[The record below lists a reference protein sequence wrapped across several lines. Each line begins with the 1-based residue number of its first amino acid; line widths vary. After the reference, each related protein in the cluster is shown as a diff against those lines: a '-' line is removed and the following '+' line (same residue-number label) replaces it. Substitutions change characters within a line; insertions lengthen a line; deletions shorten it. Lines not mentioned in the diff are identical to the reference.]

1 MPTRVFGWM
10 LALLLL
16 LGWPTRAAA
25 QGTLTNGGSHPGTIG
40 SPGDIDV
47 WTIVANQ
54 GDQIELSVG
63 ERARIPDTGFVPWV
77 LLYNTSNVLV
87 AQHWGPLVGQVSYK
101 APLSGTYTVHIRSAD
116 AGNDAVGDY
125 ELTLAKIPGSFIVPG
140 ADHGGPMSNGDNHS
154 GRIEIGDLDMW
165 SFSADQGD
173 SLIVTAGEVP
183 VGSGTPDP
191 GFVPWVRLYNPLGVL
206 LAQHWGPLV
215 GAVAATANLT
225 GTYTV
230 VVGTAD
236 AGGDATGDYIL
247 RLVRVP
253 GAFVV
258 PQNDHGG
265 PLTNGGNHLGRIEIG
280 DLDVWSFTANQGDA
294 LIVSAGEIPVGPS
307 TPDPGFV
314 PWIRLYNP
322 LGVLVAQHW
331 GSLVGIVDATAN
343 LTGTYTVVVGT
354 ADAGADATGDYLV
367 RLGKIPGVYTVP
379 PSDHGGPLT
388 NGGNHPGRIE
398 IGDFDIWSIGAAQG
412 DALIVSAGEVPVSSG
427 TPDPGFVPWVR
438 LYDPNGVLRA
448 QHWGPLVGVVEVK
461 ANLSGTYTAVVG
473 TADAGADA
481 TGDYVVTVAKV
492 PGAFTVPQND
502 HGGPLADNV
511 SRPGRIEIGDVDMW
525 TVGACAGSA
534 LTITAD
540 EVPVGSGVPDPG
552 FVPWLRLYNPL
563 GSLVAQHWG
572 PVLAQIT
579 VTPTLS
585 GTFTVVVGTADA
597 GADATGDYT
606 LRANGVCAPPVPVSL
621 ADSYT
626 TPLNTPLVVPAPGV
640 MANDLNVTGATT
652 AVVSGVTT
660 GTLSL
665 NANGGFTYTPPN
677 GFTGTATF
685 QYRATNGGGAG
696 NVATVAIT
704 VQAPPTAPTAN
715 DDGFTAQKDQPFT
728 EPAPGVLVNDNA
740 NGGGPLTAFL
750 VSPTSHGGISLNGNG
765 SFTYTPNAGYS
776 GTDTFTYR
784 VSNANG
790 FSNVASVTIQVTGT
804 TTTFDPDNL
813 YAWSIVGN
821 TVTLRWDAPT
831 SGTPT
836 GYVMDGGVA
845 PGAPLVSINT
855 QQSLPVFVFSA
866 PNGSFY
872 VRVRAIVNGQP
883 TGPTNEIRIDVNV
896 PVAPSAPAGLTGMA
910 NGSGVTLSW
919 RNTFGGGTPAN
930 AILDVSGTLSGSLS
944 LGAVESFV
952 YPALPAGTYTFSVR
966 SQNAGGTSGSSNAVT
981 LSFPQTCTGAP
992 QAPEQFLAFNTGN
1005 QLNLLWDPPT
1015 SGPAP
1020 THYILNVT
1028 GAVNANVPFN
1038 TRGLSLPVPPGSY
1051 TFTVAAV
1058 NACGASS
1065 ATAPQTVTIP

>member
-1 MPTRVFGWM
+1 MRTLGFIKRLAGIV
-10 LALLLL
+10 ALLSLP
-16 LGWPTRAAA
+16 GMAAA
-25 QGTLTNGGSHPGTIG
+25 QGPLTNGAIHTGAV
-40 SPGDIDV
+40 SPVGDVDT
-47 WTIVANQ
+47 WTFSANQ
-54 GDQIELSVG
+54 GDYIAVRVAE
-63 ERARIPDTGFVPWV
+63 IPVAPGVPDPGFYPFVR
-77 LLYNTSNVLV
+77 
-87 AQHWGPLVGQVSYK
+87 LVGTAGTVLDQATGNIDAGVSLR
-101 APLSGTYTVHIRSAD
+101 APLSGTYTVLISAYYAGTTGNYRLNLAKAPGAFQTSGGDEGGPLTNGLPYTGRIDLGDIDIWTFDVNQDDQVTVRAGEIPVPPGQADPGFYPFIRVIGTQGTVVDQSTGDTD
-116 AGNDAVGDY
+116 AGVSFRATLSGTYTVLVSSYYAGAAGDY
-125 ELTLAKIPGSFIVPG
+125 RLNVATAPG
-140 ADHGGPMSNGDNHS
+140 AFQVSPTDQGGPLVNGLRHA
-154 GRIEIGDLDMW
+154 GRIVLGDIDIWTFTANQDDFANVRIAEI
-165 SFSADQGD
+165 
-173 SLIVTAGEVP
+173 P
-183 VGSGTPDP
+183 VGPGTPDP
-191 GFVPWVRLYNPLGVL
+191 GFYPFIRVVGPTGVIVDQSTGDID
-206 LAQHWGPLV
+206 AGV
-215 GAVAATANLT
+215 SFRATLS

-230 VVGTAD
+230 FVTSYY
-236 AGGDATGDYIL
+236 AGAEGDYL
-247 RLVRVP
+247 LGVAKAP
-253 GAFVV
+253 GAFQTA
-258 PQNDHGG
+258 PGDEGG
-265 PLTNGGNHLGRIEIG
+265 AMVNGLRYSGRTELGDV
-280 DLDVWSFTANQGDA
+280 DLWTFTATQGHT
-294 LIVSAGEIPVGPS
+294 VVVRAGEIPVPPS
-307 TPDPGFV
+307 TPDPGYYPF
-314 PWIRLYNP
+314 IRVVSP
-322 LGVLVAQHW
+322 AGAV
-331 GSLVGIVDATAN
+331 VDQS
-343 LTGTYTVVVGT
+343 TGNT
-354 ADAGADATGDYLV
+354 DAGVTFTA
-367 RLGKIPGVYTVP
+367 P
-379 PSDHGGPLT
+379 
-388 NGGNHPGRIE
+388 
-398 IGDFDIWSIGAAQG
+398 
-412 DALIVSAGEVPVSSG
+412 
-427 TPDPGFVPWVR
+427 
-438 LYDPNGVLRA
+438 
-448 QHWGPLVGVVEVK
+448 
-461 ANLSGTYTAVVG
+461 LSGTYTVLVSSYY
-473 TADAGADA
+473 AGNA
-481 TGDYVVTVAKV
+481 GDYRLSFATTGTFQTSAGDQGGTLSDGVAQTAAIDLGDIDIWSFTACQGTSVTVTMA
-492 PGAFTVPQND
+492 
-502 HGGPLADNV
+502 
-511 SRPGRIEIGDVDMW
+511 EI
-525 TVGACAGSA
+525 
-534 LTITAD
+534 
-540 EVPVGSGVPDPG
+540 PVGPGVPDPG
-552 FVPWLRLYNPL
+552 FYPHVRVIRPTGTIIDSATHTLTA
-563 GSLVAQHWG
+563 VASFTA
-572 PVLAQIT
+572 PIT
-579 VTPTLS
+579 
-585 GTFTVVVGTADA
+585 GIYTVVATSYYA
-597 GADATGDYT
+597 GNTGDYT
-606 LRANGVCAPPVPVSL
+606 IRVNGACSAPPPTPPTSVN
-621 ADSYT
+621 DSYST
-626 TPLNTPLVVPAPGV
+626 AHNTPLVVPAPGV

-1065 ATAPQTVTIP
+1065 ATAPQTVTVP